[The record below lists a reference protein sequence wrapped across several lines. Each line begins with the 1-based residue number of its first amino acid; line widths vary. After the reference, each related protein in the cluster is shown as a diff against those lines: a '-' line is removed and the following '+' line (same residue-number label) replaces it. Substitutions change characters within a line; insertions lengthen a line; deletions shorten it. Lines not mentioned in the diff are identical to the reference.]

1 MLKTIA
7 ILALF
12 TLFFAH
18 TNVYAQNGAGEL
30 YTPAYSN
37 PYQSPLSSGA
47 NTGAASLSG
56 GPMAAPGNGNG
67 NGNNGNGN
75 GNGGNGV
82 PLDTEA
88 WMLMIAGAAFGAW
101 TVAKNRKNATL
112 KLHTPQ

>member
-12 TLFFAH
+12 ALFIAH
-18 TNVYAQNGAGEL
+18 TNVYGQTGAGEL

-56 GPMAAPGNGNG
+56 GPMATPGNGNG

-75 GNGGNGV
+75 GNGGNNNGV

-88 WMLMIAGAAFGAW
+88 WMLMIAGATFGGW
-101 TVAKNRKNATL
+101 TVMKARRAASL
-112 KLHTPQ
+112 KLV